1 MSEAEL
7 HDIQEKELRIR
18 QMMADIML
26 KELDSIKRWQ
36 DIRYGPF
43 LLLASGLGAGAALLA
58 GAMALLKWLAH

>member
-1 MSEAEL
+1 
-7 HDIQEKELRIR
+7 
-18 QMMADIML
+18 MMADIML